1 MKTFRELEEKT
12 SALIYSGLV
21 PQGEG
26 GLNIRFALALSGGY
40 CQNTGHSKSSKKG
53 VLMRG
58 VDVALKMFAVLVVAG
73 GLLSACEGVKSEA
86 RYPDRRSGDGDLIYH
101 GERDTIF
108 GKGKSIG
115 LFSKDKNKDAVA
127 GITVNP
133 FLWRAALDTVS
144 FMPLASADPFGGTIL
159 TDWYEAPETPGER
172 LKANI
177 FVLGQELRTD
187 ALKIT
192 LFRQTMQNGAWR
204 DATVDPA
211 TVTALENTVLTRARE
226 LRVAT
231 KE

>member
-1 MKTFRELEEKT
+1 MR
-12 SALIYSGLV
+12 
-21 PQGEG
+21 
-26 GLNIRFALALSGGY
+26 RFALVVLAALVAGPLSG
-40 CQNTGHSKSSKKG
+40 CKG
-53 VLMRG
+53 V
-58 VDVALKMFAVLVVAG
+58 KT
-73 GLLSACEGVKSEA
+73 EA

-108 GKGKSIG
+108 GKNNKGIG
-115 LFSKDKNKDAVA
+115 LFNKDKDKDAVA

-133 FLWRAALDTVS
+133 YLWRAALDTVS

-159 TDWYEAPETPGER
+159 TDWFEAPETPGER

-192 LFRQTMQNGAWR
+192 LFRQTLQNGVWR
-204 DATVDPA
+204 DAAVDPA

-226 LRVAT
+226 IRVSA